1 RQLTFRKES
10 VVNHKHWETRGKQ
23 NAGFS
28 TRTDLILVPGA
39 IEADPSRRG
48 NFGGSQMRSKP
59 SPQQKISEQIGKEL
73 RAIYDDVLHEPIP
86 DRFLALVDR
95 LGEEIVATAPASRRP
110 VRSLPRGVTRLER
123 V

>member
-1 RQLTFRKES
+1 
-10 VVNHKHWETRGKQ
+10 
-23 NAGFS
+23 
-28 TRTDLILVPGA
+28 
-39 IEADPSRRG
+39 
-48 NFGGSQMRSKP
+48 MRSKP
-59 SPQQKISEQIGKEL
+59 SPQRKISEQIGKEL

-95 LGEEIVATAPASRRP
+95 LGEEIVATAPASRRS